1 MKYDEV
7 WWSVQLHR
15 SRAFLMVQKDTTR
28 QWLKSTFSMGESTS
42 LLLLN
47 YQTISYQTT
56 SAYWCLLM
64 LIDAYWCLL
73 MLIDAY
79 WCLLMLIDYCFL
91 ICFPDLDVSPK
102 LVQTRQEYG
111 LPKGWEH
118 DIEDE
123 EELPVIPELLLGR
136 KVLHIWRWRYFENCP
151 NLFENCPFLFLCEIL
166 EASLRCWA
174 RYPRGARSTLRSW
187 DVVSRCL
194 KLFCLRRLRFGYVL
208 SALFARLHCLPPCVS
223 SSCGFT
229 SYTVKSR
236 LHWIYTESTQFKSIQ
251 WFCNA
256 LTGSGRGGH
265 GSHGGATDSRS
276 SAAKQRERG
285 PACICTWKNIM
296 N

>member
-1 MKYDEV
+1 MLID
-7 WWSVQLHR
+7 
-15 SRAFLMVQKDTTR
+15 
-28 QWLKSTFSMGESTS
+28 
-42 LLLLN
+42 
-47 YQTISYQTT
+47 
-56 SAYWCLLM
+56 AYWCLLM

-79 WCLLMLIDYCFL
+79 WCLLMLMMLIDAYWLLFSHLFPRLGCESKACPNEARIWPSKRVGNMTLKMRRSCQWSQSCFWVEK
-91 ICFPDLDVSPK
+91 F
-102 LVQTRQEYG
+102 
-111 LPKGWEH
+111 
-118 DIEDE
+118 
-123 EELPVIPELLLGR
+123 
-136 KVLHIWRWRYFENCP
+136 LHIWRWRYFENCP

-208 SALFARLHCLPPCVS
+208 SALFARLHCLPPV
-223 SSCGFT
+223 FRAPAALHRT
-229 SYTVKSR
+229 LWSR
-236 LHWIYTESTQFKSIQ
+236 VYTESTLKSTQFKSIQ